1 MTELYLRTL
10 DRVLTPVLLLLAIF
24 LLLRGHDLPGGGFVA
39 ALIAAAAFQL
49 QILSRGSLVVRRE
62 VGRFLQPGAGVGL
75 LMALCAAMLGS
86 LGGGFFQAL
95 WGPELVLGTLHLKL
109 STPLLFDIGVFITVV
124 SFGVTYL
131 LGLSESTLEA
141 DPLEQRRQALER
153 QELARQELDV

>member
-49 QILSRGSLVVRRE
+49 QILSRGSRVVRRE
-62 VGRFLQPGAGVGL
+62 VGRFLQPGIGVGL
-75 LMALCAAMLGS
+75 LFALSAALLGI
-86 LGGGFFQAL
+86 LGDGFFDAL

-109 STPLLFDIGVFITVV
+109 STPLLFDIGVFVTVAA
-124 SFGVTYL
+124 FGISYL
-131 LGLSESTLEA
+131 LGLSETTLEV
-141 DPLEQRRQALER
+141 DPLERRASIMPER
-153 QELARQELDV
+153 EYRL